1 MAKVDTGKMPQKIM
15 AVAEYHSKLLTELHE
30 NNANKNLIIESAL
43 KKIGK
48 HFGLY
53 LDNLARRDH
62 MSFHHVYETGETG
75 NENARLFKYTIS
87 GSKINYS
94 FSEASKPEKSG
105 SVFKRKAF
113 VMEEGKSIT
122 IVPKNTKFLSFQVNG
137 EQVFS
142 KKVFVPNPGGSR
154 VAGSFKSAFD
164 SYMQNNAN
172 QLLTDIGF
180 YDRINNEIKI
190 ESDISISNINKGNLN
205 GSGLASVSAK
215 KIVRRTSI

>member
-1 MAKVDTGKMPQKIM
+1 MAKVDTGKMPEKIM